1 MSTALRWVAVL
12 PGSLLAATLARI
24 ILGPLNMLTMED
36 SILGLY
42 WGGFFNGAVWVF
54 ALTLAGSWIAPARKV
69 ETGATLAGLFLL
81 VVVLASAVLAV
92 SDPLFVSQDLTDSV
106 IWGEGTGAIAVVVY
120 VLLQARRGVGPLG
133 LG

>member
-1 MSTALRWVAVL
+1 MSTTLRWVAVL

-24 ILGPLNMLTMED
+24 ILGPLNTLTMED

-42 WGGFFNGAVWVF
+42 WGGFFDGAVWVF

-92 SDPLFVSQDLTDSV
+92 SDPLFVSQDLTDPV

-133 LG
+133 